1 MLRFVERVLNET
13 EEKYRNIINV
23 DSKNLNKISN
33 FKKFPKSI
41 NFRNVLSKD
50 EFLANM
56 NEFMLIYDNI
66 NNVAKNKVITICH
79 NIASTFDDKE
89 NYREA
94 ICFYT
99 ISSYYGNPR
108 SMICLIMIYY
118 QIHLIDLSNYYQNNF
133 NKTIDI
139 FNIVRKGKYEDF
151 MQQVLTDYTN
161 LITILEDFKA
171 ANYIINLNK

>member
-1 MLRFVERVLNET
+1 MIRFVKRVLNET
-13 EEKYRNIINV
+13 EEKYKKIINV
-23 DSKNLNKISN
+23 DIENLNNISN

-41 NFRNVLSKD
+41 NFRNVLSND

-66 NNVAKNKVITICH
+66 NNVTKNKVVTICH

-89 NYREA
+89 DYREA

-108 SMICLIMIYY
+108 SMLCLIMIYY
-118 QIHLIDLSNYYQNNF
+118 QINLFELSNYYQNNF

-139 FNIVRKGKYEDF
+139 FNIVRKGKYEDYL
-151 MQQVLTDYTN
+151 QQLLTDYTN
-161 LITILEDFKA
+161 LITILDDLEVAYTITNSFK
-171 ANYIINLNK
+171 